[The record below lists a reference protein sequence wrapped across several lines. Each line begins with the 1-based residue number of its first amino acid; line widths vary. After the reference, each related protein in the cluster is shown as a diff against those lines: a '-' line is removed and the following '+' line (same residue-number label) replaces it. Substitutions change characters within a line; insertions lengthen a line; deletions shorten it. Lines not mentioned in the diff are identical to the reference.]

1 MAKTSRVVFTFDER
15 SLANLK
21 EMVEQGHFGSMADA
35 VRDSLAVNRALQQQ
49 VQQGFREI
57 VVRDPDTKEERVM
70 VIPSLPAKSK

>member
-1 MAKTSRVVFTFDER
+1 MAKTHRVVFTFDER
-15 SLANLK
+15 SLANLR

-49 VQQGFREI
+49 VQKGFSEI

-70 VIPSLPAKSK
+70 IIPTVATKSK